1 MAKREEKPVY
11 LNDDIF
17 KNTYRR
23 NWEGDYR
30 CAVIEVKAMLRD
42 QTENTMD
49 MNVIETLFVNQLNME
64 SVHGYRNRHHSF
76 VILSFNKKATAKT
89 QQQLQEIQT
98 KMRTGKEYKLE
109 EICEI
114 IG

>member
-11 LNDDIF
+11 LNNDIF

-76 VILSFNKKATAKT
+76 VILSFNKKATTKSDNKKATIKKR
-89 QQQLQEIQT
+89 QQ
-98 KMRTGKEYKLE
+98 KRNSNCKKFKLK
-109 EICEI
+109 
-114 IG
+114 